1 MKPLIVY
8 AGRIA
13 GFTLPEVLIGAAVA
27 SIVLGGMMTGSVVLQ
42 RSFSASDRLARS
54 HADLIRVADYMSRD
68 IRNATS
74 IDATASASVLLT
86 VTLAD
91 YYDRRGTPG
100 NLTDDIPNNPTL
112 GRTLATYGGNP
123 VTIRYL
129 RSGTRVGREV
139 SRTDAGATTTSTA
152 WIADNVDNFT
162 LTLDAKRT
170 ATIASASAMRY
181 GRRKAG
187 TQSPSLSFVM
197 VSQPRNPAL

>member
-27 SIVLGGMMTGSVVLQ
+27 SIVLGGMMAGSVMLQ
-42 RSFSASDRLARS
+42 RSFSASDRLARN
-54 HADLIRVADYMSRD
+54 HADLTRVADYMSRD

-74 IDATASASVLLT
+74 IDATPSASVLLT

-112 GRTLATYGGNP
+112 GRTMATYGGNP

-139 SRTDAGATTTSTA
+139 SRTDAGTTTSTA

-170 ATIASASAMRY
+170 ATMTSSSAMRY
-181 GRRKAG
+181 ARRKAG
-187 TQSPSLSFVM
+187 AQSPSLSFVM

>member
-74 IDATASASVLLT
+74 IDATPSASVLLT

-139 SRTDAGATTTSTA
+139 SAGWLGAPE
-152 WIADNVDNFT
+152 WRQ
-162 LTLDAKRT
+162 RT

-181 GRRKAG
+181 GRRKEGA
-187 TQSPSLSFVM
+187 QSPSLSFVM

>member
-1 MKPLIVY
+1 MKPLIAY
-8 AGRIA
+8 AGRIS

-27 SIVLGGMMTGSVVLQ
+27 SIVLGGMMAGSVMLQ

-54 HADLIRVADYMSRD
+54 HADLTRVADYMSRD

-74 IDATASASVLLT
+74 IDTTPSPSVLLT

-91 YYDRRGTPG
+91 YYDRRGTPN

-112 GRTLATYGGNP
+112 GRTMATYGGNP

-139 SRTDAGATTTSTA
+139 SRTDAGTTTSTA

-170 ATIASASAMRY
+170 ATMTSSSAMRY
-181 GRRKAG
+181 ARRKAG
-187 TQSPSLSFVM
+187 AQSPSLSFVM